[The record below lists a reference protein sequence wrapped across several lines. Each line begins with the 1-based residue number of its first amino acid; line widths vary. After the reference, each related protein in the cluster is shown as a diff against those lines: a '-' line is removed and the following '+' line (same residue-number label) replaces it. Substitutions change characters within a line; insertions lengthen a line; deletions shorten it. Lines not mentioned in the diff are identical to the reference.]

1 MENENLTNH
10 ITCPNCGAKIPVSRA
25 VGNAVGRK
33 PLNIAL
39 TFIYKSL
46 QSAKSK
52 DGSPNYSAAAR
63 WLASKDIIA
72 SSGYI
77 WKRIGREAEVRQI
90 SRGELLKEILKP
102 VKEV

>member
-10 ITCPNCGAKIPVSRA
+10 ITCPRCGAKISMSRA
-25 VGNAVGRK
+25 VGNTVGRK

-39 TFIYKSL
+39 TFIYKGL
-46 QSAKSK
+46 QATKSK
-52 DGSPNYSAAAR
+52 DGGPNYTAASR

-90 SRGELLKEILKP
+90 SREELLKEILKP
-102 VKEV
+102 VKEI